1 MHSVLPFPLQR
12 YRFGVLQVL
21 RAGMTANLCP
31 SFFLVVHRHY
41 YMEPIGLV
49 QVPITK
55 LFKAK
60 SIFLTTYISM
70 KI

>member
-12 YRFGVLQVL
+12 NRFGLLQVL
-21 RAGMTANLCP
+21 RAGMTANFCP
-31 SFFLVVHRHY
+31 SSFLAEHRHY
-41 YMEPIGLV
+41 YTEPISLV

-55 LFKAK
+55 LFKEK
-60 SIFLTTYISM
+60 SIFRTTYISK